1 MCRIYKLLEGF
12 KESFIGYAIRDNPKY
27 GFLPHFRYFLKNKHR
42 WANSL
47 GVLKRIL
54 ARVPEDSNMAWEV
67 WRQFRSAQAEIT
79 SVFLVENYFQG
90 KVVELEVAKPD
101 ITKPCDIRA
110 KFPSG
115 KESYLEVKAQSG
127 QQHGDKHPLSS
138 GPIGFTP
145 QSEKDLRSWL
155 LEERTSSKT
164 GELMKP
170 YCHQAAEKAADV
182 LISMTDIFL
191 QESTNMLSLGKR
203 LSPDFG
209 RILCKETSGT
219 IRRQLFVVEGGEEI
233 SRKMCGLKEVWIFNN
248 SRLNE
253 VLVIR
258 ARNSNA
264 VL

>member
-1 MCRIYKLLEGF
+1 MKSLEGF
-12 KESFIGYAIRDNPKY
+12 EESFIGYAIRDNPKY

-42 WANSL
+42 WAKSC

-54 ARVPEDSNMAWEV
+54 APVPEDLNMAWEV

-90 KVVELEVAKPD
+90 NVVELEVAKPGS
-101 ITKPCDIRA
+101 TKLCDIRVRFRSCDEA
-110 KFPSG
+110 
-115 KESYLEVKAQSG
+115 YLEVKAQSG
-127 QQHGDKHPLSS
+127 QQHGDKHPLSI
-138 GPIGFTP
+138 GAIGFTP
-145 QSEKDLRSWL
+145 QSEEDLRSWL
-155 LEERTSSKT
+155 FEERTSSTT

-170 YCHQAAEKAADV
+170 YCRQAAEKAADV

-191 QESTNMLSLGKR
+191 QESTDMLSLGKR

-209 RILCKETSGT
+209 RILYKKTSGAM
-219 IRRQLFVVEGGEEI
+219 RRQLFIVEGGEEI
-233 SRKMCGLKEVWIFNN
+233 SGKMSGLKEVWIFDN